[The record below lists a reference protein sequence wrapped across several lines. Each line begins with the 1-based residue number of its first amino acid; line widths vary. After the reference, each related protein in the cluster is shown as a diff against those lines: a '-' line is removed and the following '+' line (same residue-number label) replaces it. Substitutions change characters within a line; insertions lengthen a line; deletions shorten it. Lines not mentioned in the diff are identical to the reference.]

1 MIMAAS
7 KKKIKNQKNIVFAG
21 NDRNTVEDN
30 FPITFQFLPLPLL
43 KPKKLF
49 INQVKSNNLLPKI
62 SRSQIIKGNFNAVRK
77 KISSIKQKPKE
88 TQSPN

>member
-1 MIMAAS
+1 MAAS
-7 KKKIKNQKNIVFAG
+7 KKKIKNQKNIVFAE

-49 INQVKSNNLLPKI
+49 INQVKSNNLFPKI

-77 KISSIKQKPKE
+77 KNLINQTKTQRNTIS
-88 TQSPN
+88 